1 VDQYGAGERKDVLVI
16 SGGFTGVWSAAR
28 AVRAMGESGAQ
39 VRVTLDR
46 GGDDLVVR
54 PRLYEEDPQAKPV
67 SRTARVDDREKILA
81 QAGRLS
87 HL

>member
-1 VDQYGAGERKDVLVI
+1 MR
-16 SGGFTGVWSAAR
+16 
-28 AVRAMGESGAQ
+28 ESGAQ

-54 PRLYEEDPQAKPV
+54 PRLHEEDPQAKPV
-67 SRTARVDDREKILA
+67 SRTARVGDREKILA
-81 QAGRLS
+81 RTGRLS